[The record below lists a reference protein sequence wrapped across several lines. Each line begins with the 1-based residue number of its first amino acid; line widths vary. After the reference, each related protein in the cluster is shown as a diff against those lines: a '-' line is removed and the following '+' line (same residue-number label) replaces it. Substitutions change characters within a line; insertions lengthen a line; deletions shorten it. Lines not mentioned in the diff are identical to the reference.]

1 MIRTFLCAVAF
12 SAAALSASAATITN
26 GDFETGDLS
35 GWSVGSTANGET
47 AYSGVDAFDTGGN
60 GASDAASFRIGQIDF
75 DPGVNEGIT
84 LSQTISIMSAGTYSF
99 AAEVAVFGGRF
110 TNLSGGIFELIV
122 GGNVLDVFDAARVNS
137 RSTERD
143 LLEGEVALAVG
154 DVDLT
159 IRIMRPF
166 IQTSDTPLQYVDNV
180 TISPVPLP
188 AGLPLLAFG
197 LGSLAL
203 VRRKS

>member
-1 MIRTFLCAVAF
+1 
-12 SAAALSASAATITN
+12 
-26 GDFETGDLS
+26 
-35 GWSVGSTANGET
+35 
-47 AYSGVDAFDTGGN
+47 
-60 GASDAASFRIGQIDF
+60 
-75 DPGVNEGIT
+75 
-84 LSQTISIMSAGTYSF
+84 MSAGTYSF

-203 VRRKS
+203 VRRNS